1 LQYAALQRKYVTV
14 VQQPKPCGYNAVK
27 YVSVSN
33 DFSRLLGSHVITNIH
48 ATEGTMNTKD
58 TKNTSVAGSARPMIA
73 PKNVVRVTTEA
84 DRRTVITAARAVI
97 TEHRDVIKALAKR

>member
-1 LQYAALQRKYVTV
+1 MSRERPRVA
-14 VQQPKPCGYNAVK
+14 PHKPCVQIAKLSGYNAVK
-27 YVSVSN
+27 PLVT
-33 DFSRLLGSHVITNIH
+33 FAPGSSFGAACSTIIH

-58 TKNTSVAGSARPMIA
+58 TKKTVVSGSARPMIV

-84 DRRTVITAARAVI
+84 DRRSVITAARAVI